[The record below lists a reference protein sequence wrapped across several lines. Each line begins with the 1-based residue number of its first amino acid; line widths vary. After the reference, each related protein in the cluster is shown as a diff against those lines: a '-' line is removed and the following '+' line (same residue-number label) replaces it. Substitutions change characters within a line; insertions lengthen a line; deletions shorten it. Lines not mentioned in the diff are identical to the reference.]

1 MSFLNTILNLI
12 FPANCIGCGKNNEDL
27 CIKCMSSFPEAERE
41 SLEWVFPMYD
51 YRHPSVK
58 KAIGFLKYKGKKG
71 FAKIFAEIMYGRI
84 IEELSDL
91 TVFNNFQKPILVP
104 IPLSKKRI
112 RERGFNQATLICA
125 ELMKLDKN
133 KPARLGHSSGNF
145 TLEKNILIK
154 VKNGEHQARIEN
166 RQKRLKN
173 IIGSFSVKNP
183 EGVKNRNIILIDDV
197 TTTGATL
204 NEAKKTLRKAGAKK
218 IIAFTIAH

>member
-1 MSFLNTILNLI
+1 
-12 FPANCIGCGKNNEDL
+12 
-27 CIKCMSSFPEAERE
+27 MSSFPEAERE

-51 YRHPSVK
+51 YRHPPVK
-58 KAIGFLKYKGKKG
+58 KAIGLLKYKGKKG

-91 TVFNNFQKPILVP
+91 MVFNNFQKPILVP

-112 RERGFNQATLICA
+112 HERGFNQATLICT

-133 KPARLGHSSGNF
+133 KNF
-145 TLEKNILIK
+145 ILEKNVLIK
-154 VKNGEHQARIEN
+154 IKNGEHQARIEN

-173 IIGSFSVKNP
+173 IIGSFSIKNP
-183 EGVKNRNIILIDDV
+183 EGIKNRNIILIDDV

-218 IIAFTIAH
+218 IIAFTVAH

>member
-12 FPANCIGCGKNNEDL
+12 FPANCISCGKNNADL

-51 YRHPSVK
+51 YRHPPVK
-58 KAIGFLKYKGKKG
+58 KAIGLLKYKGKKG

-91 TVFNNFQKPILVP
+91 MVFNNFQKPILVP

-112 RERGFNQATLICA
+112 HERGFNQATLICT

-133 KPARLGHSSGNF
+133 KNF
-145 TLEKNILIK
+145 ILEKNVLIK
-154 VKNGEHQARIEN
+154 IKNGEHQARIEN

-173 IIGSFSVKNP
+173 IIGSFSIKNP
-183 EGVKNRNIILIDDV
+183 EGIKNRNIILIDDV

-218 IIAFTIAH
+218 IIAFTVAH